1 MTFDPQAL
9 GRLGI
14 TEEQVELMDVAETF
28 CRDTSDIASVR
39 EHIESDAG
47 FDTAVWQK
55 MAALGWLGIAIP
67 ENYGGVGL
75 SLAEVVPVAEQMGR
89 RMMALPFVPT
99 ILAAQALQSA
109 GTESQKEKYLPQIA
123 DGLIATLALSE
134 LNGSFDF
141 AEIETTATRASG
153 GYALTGH
160 KVLVQNLDDANLL
173 ILSAMLD
180 GKLCL
185 FAAEAD
191 QLTHAETRREI
202 VIDETRRSYELK
214 LDGVILPDSA
224 LMEIEKTSA
233 ALTRIHLAGNLLGSA
248 EQVGGAQS
256 CLDYTVDYLK
266 TRKQF
271 GKLIGSYQA
280 LKHTIVDAYVSYE
293 KARSLLYAAAH
304 SFEEQGKGEVATR
317 MAAVG
322 SGRALSFAADRAIQF
337 HGGFGFTY
345 DCDAQ
350 LYRRRAIFNDSL
362 FGNTRWHKKELARLL
377 FGAGSGS

>member
-14 TEEQVELMDVAETF
+14 TEEQVELMDVAEKF
-28 CRDTSDIASVR
+28 CRETSDIADVR
-39 EHIESDAG
+39 GLIENETG
-47 FDTAVWQK
+47 FDSKVWEK
-55 MAALGWLGIAIP
+55 IAALGWLGIAIP
-67 ENYGGVGL
+67 ESYGGSGL
-75 SLAEVVPVAEQMGR
+75 SLAEVVPIAEQMGR

-99 ILAAQALQSA
+99 TLAAQALLSA
-109 GTESQKEKYLPQIA
+109 GTEAQKETYLPKIA
-123 DGLIATLALSE
+123 EGMIATLALSE

-141 AEIETTATRASG
+141 TDIETTAVRNDVGFTM
-153 GYALTGH
+153 TG
-160 KVLVQNLDDANLL
+160 KKILVQNLDAASLF
-173 ILSAMLD
+173 IISAKLE
-180 GKLCL
+180 GELCL
-185 FAAEAD
+185 FAIDSELIS
-191 QLTHAETRREI
+191 QNTMRSEI
-202 VIDETRRSYELK
+202 IIDETKRSYELT
-214 LDGVILPDSA
+214 LDRMTFPRTA
-224 LMEIEKTSA
+224 LMETGKTVA
-233 ALTRIHLAGNLLGSA
+233 ALHRIDLTANLLGSA
-248 EQVGGAQS
+248 ELVGGAQS
-256 CLDYTVDYLK
+256 CIDYTVDYLK

-322 SGRALSFAADRAIQF
+322 AGRALSFAADRAIQF

-350 LYRRRAIFNDSL
+350 LYRRRAIFQDSL
-362 FGNTRWHKKELARLL
+362 FGNTRWHKQKLSALL
-377 FGAGSGS
+377 FN